1 MPALEAEAVA
11 PDLSLPTTD
20 DGQNFS
26 LAAASKYAPV
36 VLAFFKVG
44 CPTCQYAFP
53 YLERIHKAYPRNKV
67 TVVGVSQDPKQDT
80 LEFMK
85 QFGVTFPV
93 LLDETRKY
101 PASNAYGLTNV
112 PSTFLVSSA
121 GKVQFSSVG
130 WVKSEI
136 EQLNRSAAKIAGIS
150 PVEIF
155 KKGELVADF
164 KAA

>member
-11 PDLSLPTTD
+11 PDLSLPTTE
-20 DGQNFS
+20 GTNFS
-26 LAAASKYAPV
+26 LAAAIKDAPV

-53 YLERIHKAYPRNKV
+53 YLERIHKAYTKGTV
-67 TVVGVSQDPKQDT
+67 TVVGVSQDNKQDT
-80 LEFMK
+80 LAFMK

-93 LLDETRKY
+93 LLDETNKY

-121 GKVQFSSVG
+121 SKIEFNSVG
-130 WVKSEI
+130 WLKSEI
-136 EQLNRSAAKIAGIS
+136 EQLNRSAAKMAGT
-150 PVEIF
+150 PPAEIF
-155 KKGELVADF
+155 TKGEQVADF